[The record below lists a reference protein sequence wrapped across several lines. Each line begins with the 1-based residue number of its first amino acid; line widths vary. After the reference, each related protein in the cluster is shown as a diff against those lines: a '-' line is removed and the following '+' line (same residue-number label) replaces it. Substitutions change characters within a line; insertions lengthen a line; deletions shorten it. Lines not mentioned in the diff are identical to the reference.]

1 MKVADMHCDTIS
13 ELFHARERGEQVSIL
28 ENHLHMDLK
37 RMQKG
42 DYLLQNFAMFVHLGK
57 TEDPFHYAMQLVDL
71 FYNELEPYS
80 DRIGIVKSWKDIEEN
95 RKAGK
100 MSAMLTLEEG
110 GICKGDLACLRDF
123 YRLGARMMTI
133 TWNFPNELGFPNGR
147 DESVSPARAVPDT
160 EHGLTETG
168 IAFVQEMERIG
179 MIIDISLSLIHI

>member
-80 DRIGIVKSWKDIEEN
+80 DRIGIV
-95 RKAGK
+95 RKPESRKNVCHAD
-100 MSAMLTLEEG
+100 S
-110 GICKGDLACLRDF
+110 
-123 YRLGARMMTI
+123 
-133 TWNFPNELGFPNGR
+133 GR
-147 DESVSPARAVPDT
+147 GRN
-160 EHGLTETG
+160 L
-168 IAFVQEMERIG
+168 
-179 MIIDISLSLIHI
+179 